1 MHVGV
6 AAAEKNVIEDRLFGS
21 GAFDS
26 VVDVM
31 NLGFWVSKV
40 DPGEG

>member
-6 AAAEKNVIEDRLFGS
+6 AAAEEDIAKDRLFGS
-21 GAFDS
+21 SAFDS

-31 NLGFWVSKV
+31 DLGLR
-40 DPGEG
+40 G